1 MSFIVSLL
9 GLAQLSCFQWNEKA
23 NSNSIIEEPFLGLVM
38 AFADLIRR
46 ERPSALWSSHIS
58 LAKNFCRRV
67 PSAPSSMSINW
78 IRLGGSTRQPAFAV
92 LSLTGTRE
100 TPPPLD
106 VITPL
111 SFSQSFRASQPL
123 YPFPGMSAPEP
134 AEQNPDPSLR
144 NKVSEQIASSLAKIT
159 DVEDNLFLLG
169 DLLSRICKN
178 LSKDSL
184 LHWGFAQE
192 ATQDNAIILKVPR
205 FFFLILPVPA
215 RNILMEKYK

>member
-1 MSFIVSLL
+1 MSLS

-23 NSNSIIEEPFLGLVM
+23 NSNSIIEEPSLGLVM

-46 ERPSALWSSHIS
+46 ERPSSLQSSHIS

-67 PSAPSSMSINW
+67 PSAPSSLSINW

-92 LSLTGTRE
+92 LSLTSARE
-100 TPPPLD
+100 TPPPLG

-111 SFSQSFRASQPL
+111 PFSQSFRASQPL
-123 YPFPGMSAPEP
+123 YPFPGMSAQEP
-134 AEQNPDPSLR
+134 AEQNPDLSLR

-184 LHWGFAQE
+184 LHWGFAQKE
-192 ATQDNAIILKVPR
+192 ATQDNAIILKVPS
-205 FFFLILPVPA
+205 FFS
-215 RNILMEKYK
+215 